1 MRGIRAGFAFL
12 SCFLAFLVAEIAPV
26 MAQDVLARPPG
37 QQGAPPAIS
46 PREKGGTALPQQ
58 PARGTKAED
67 QKGNVAAVL
76 VVPPGSVKTP
86 SVQPVPDA
94 AVVDNLKSEIEGQ
107 FVQPTKIIRQPELV
121 SAAVGQTFAND
132 VAVKFDK
139 INYSRADLDFL
150 AAGTGIA
157 PEQLLRSCEQR
168 INLMVV
174 EPDGSGA
181 QLNISGNATTGKTG
195 YNVALESVNVTLA
208 MACKLTKPPV
218 NKGLVIKSG
227 DYYIFG
233 LAVGQCAPA
242 QPISRRTARVSVNY
256 PGDRTLQ
263 CVVE

>member
-1 MRGIRAGFAFL
+1 MRGIRAKFACVG
-12 SCFLAFLVAEIAPV
+12 CFLAFLTAETVPV

-37 QQGAPPAIS
+37 QQGAPPVIS
-46 PREKGGTALPQQ
+46 PRDKGGAALPQL
-58 PARGTKAED
+58 PAGGTKAED
-67 QKGNVAAVL
+67 KKGSAASVL
-76 VVPPGSVKTP
+76 VLPPGSVEKP
-86 SVQPVPDA
+86 SAQPAPDA
-94 AVVDNLKSEIEGQ
+94 AVVNNLKSEIEGQ

-121 SAAVGQTFAND
+121 SDPVGQTFAND
-132 VAVKFDK
+132 VSVKFDK
-139 INYSRADLDFL
+139 INYSRADLEFL

-157 PEQLLRSCEQR
+157 PEQLLRNCEQR

-181 QLNISGNATTGKTG
+181 QLNINGNATTGKTG
-195 YNVALESVNVTLA
+195 YNVALEGVNLTLA

-242 QPISRRTARVSVNY
+242 QPISRRTARVSVTY
-256 PGDRTLQ
+256 PGDRALQ